1 MERVHLSLSDSH
13 GLCGQRPS
21 LMHARL
27 CAGELSSWK
36 ARIIQELVPGKQV
49 TIAHLIAHPDEDLA
63 KKMGVPG
70 AEAVGILTLS
80 PREAAMIAGDFA
92 TKAASVQIGFV
103 DRFTG
108 ALVIQGSV
116 ASVEEALRYTV
127 KALHDV
133 LGFAACETT
142 KS

>member
-1 MERVHLSLSDSH
+1 ME
-13 GLCGQRPS
+13 
-21 LMHARL
+21 
-27 CAGELSSWK
+27 K

-92 TKAASVQIGFV
+92 TKAA
-103 DRFTG
+103 
-108 ALVIQGSV
+108 
-116 ASVEEALRYTV
+116 
-127 KALHDV
+127 LHRPVPPQRARLCRMRNDQE
-133 LGFAACETT
+133 L
-142 KS
+142 SR

>member
-1 MERVHLSLSDSH
+1 ME
-13 GLCGQRPS
+13 
-21 LMHARL
+21 
-27 CAGELSSWK
+27 EK

-49 TIAHLIAHPDEDLA
+49 TIAHLIAHPDEDL
-63 KKMGVPG
+63 VPG

>member
-1 MERVHLSLSDSH
+1 ME
-13 GLCGQRPS
+13 
-21 LMHARL
+21 
-27 CAGELSSWK
+27 EK

-92 TKAASVQIGFV
+92 TKAASVQIGF
-103 DRFTG
+103 G

>member
-1 MERVHLSLSDSH
+1 
-13 GLCGQRPS
+13 
-21 LMHARL
+21 
-27 CAGELSSWK
+27 
-36 ARIIQELVPGKQV
+36 
-49 TIAHLIAHPDEDLA
+49 
-63 KKMGVPG
+63 MGVPG

-133 LGFAACETT
+133 LGFAACEPDETLRSSWHSRRGE
-142 KS
+142 KHIVRGPSRYRV

>member
-27 CAGELSSWK
+27 CAGELSSWTK
-36 ARIIQELVPGKQV
+36 KHVSGKQV